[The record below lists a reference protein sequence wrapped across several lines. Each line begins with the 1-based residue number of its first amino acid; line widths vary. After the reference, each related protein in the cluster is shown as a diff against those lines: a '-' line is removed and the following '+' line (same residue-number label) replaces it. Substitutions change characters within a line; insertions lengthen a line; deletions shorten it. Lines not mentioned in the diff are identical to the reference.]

1 MFDFRDWA
9 YPFKMYPNIDL
20 KMFRKIFLEKQK
32 RVQEMGQGNVTIFR
46 HSNMGKMPPLH
57 DIQYLFCCSY

>member
-9 YPFKMYPNIDL
+9 YPFKMFPNIDP

-32 RVQEMGQGNVTIFR
+32 RVQEMVQGNVTRFR
-46 HSNMGKMPPLH
+46 HSNMGQIPPLH
-57 DIQYLFCCSY
+57 DIQYLFCCSN